1 MSNFNDD
8 KTESSF
14 NGNALFRL
22 LTYTKPHLHWFG
34 ISLVLVMILTGTEL
48 LRPIFIGDAINLFK
62 EKGQPSEL
70 TATVIKYGIVLVI
83 GVICD
88 LWQGW
93 ILQKTGQ
100 KIIFG
105 IRKEIYL
112 HIQSLSSRFFDLTP
126 VGKLVTRVTN
136 DVDALEEMY
145 SGILVKLFRNI
156 VYIIGLAVIML
167 TLDYKLALF
176 SFVLL
181 PFVVLLTGLLRYFSR
196 KAFRVSR
203 ARLTDLN
210 TFLSEN
216 ITGMKIIQIFG
227 REERKY
233 EEFDDKSKRFLKA
246 SFNEIMVY
254 ATFRPLIYI
263 SSILSLMI
271 VLSIGGREVLSET
284 ISVGTLYI
292 FAQYIQSFFDPIQE
306 LAEHFA
312 TLQSSLASAEK
323 IFTILDEEA
332 KIPEKENPVE
342 LKDLK
347 GKIEF
352 SHVWFAY
359 DDENYVLRDVSF
371 VIEPGQKIAFVG
383 ATGAGKTSIL
393 NLIGRYYDVQKGN
406 IYIDDVDIRDLKKS
420 DLRRFIGQMQQDVLI
435 FEGTIKSNIRLYDDY
450 ITDEEVET
458 AAKHVNASHFI
469 EKLPRKYD
477 EPVSERGATFST
489 GEKQLLS
496 FARAILADPKIL
508 ILDEATS
515 SIDTVTER
523 AIQDAIVTVTKGR
536 TSFVIAHRLST
547 IVDADIIL
555 VVRDGKITERGKHAE
570 LMKQKGYY
578 YELFTRQF
586 DERSF
591 SLI

>member
-371 VIEPGQKIAFVG
+371 IIEPGQKIAFVG

-450 ITDEEVET
+450 ITDEEIET

-496 FARAILADPKIL
+496 FARTLAHKPGILV
-508 ILDEATS
+508 LDEATAN
-515 SIDTVTER
+515 IDTETEIL
-523 AIQDAIVTVTKGR
+523 IQDALEKLMKDR
-536 TSFVIAHRLST
+536 TTIMVAHRLST
-547 IVDADIIL
+547 IQHADKIYVISKGRIIES
-555 VVRDGKITERGKHAE
+555 GNHFE
-570 LMKQKGYY
+570 LLDKKGAY
-578 YELFTRQF
+578 YELYKLQY
-586 DERSF
+586 EA
-591 SLI
+591 